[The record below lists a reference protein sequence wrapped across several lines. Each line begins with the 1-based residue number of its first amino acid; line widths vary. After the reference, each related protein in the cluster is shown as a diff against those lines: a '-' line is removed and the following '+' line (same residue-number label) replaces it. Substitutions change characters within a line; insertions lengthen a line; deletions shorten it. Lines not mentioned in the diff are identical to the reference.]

1 MSERL
6 KLRCEDQEDIVVLS
20 SLLQDALVPVAEIAW
35 LPAERR
41 FVVVAT
47 RFIWEECLDVTLP
60 PERAKV
66 EGYSRCNF
74 GVTFEG
80 VKAVQSRGI
89 DLAHK
94 ERILELLAIK
104 PEGSP
109 PALALELVFA
119 GGAGIRLEVERI
131 LAHGQDMGE
140 PWPTRWRPRHPDI
153 EAA

>member
-1 MSERL
+1 MGEKL
-6 KLRCEDQEDIVVLS
+6 KLRCEDKEDFVVLS

-35 LPAERR
+35 LPAEKR
-41 FVVVAT
+41 FVLVAS

-60 PERAKV
+60 PEQAQL
-66 EGYSRCNF
+66 ECYSRSNF
-74 GVTFEG
+74 GITFEAVTA
-80 VKAVQSRGI
+80 VKSRGI
-89 DLAHK
+89 DLDRK

-109 PALALELVFA
+109 AAVELVFA
-119 GGAGIRLEVERI
+119 GGAGIRLEAERI

-140 PWPTRWRPRHPDI
+140 PWPTRWRPRHPGT